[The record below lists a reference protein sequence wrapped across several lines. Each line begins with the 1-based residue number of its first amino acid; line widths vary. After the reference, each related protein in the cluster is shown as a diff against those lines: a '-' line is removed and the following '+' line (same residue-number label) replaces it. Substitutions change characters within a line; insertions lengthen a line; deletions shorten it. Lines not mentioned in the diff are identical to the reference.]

1 MDERAT
7 RLHFLSK
14 TRDVLFIG
22 RPTIYILLLL
32 GACASSYLYKLRVD
46 NIFSC
51 QASGY
56 TSDRYL
62 AYCDATT
69 YGDYDH
75 GAFWFDLEPAAEM
88 SAANADII
96 FLGNSRMQFAFS
108 TTATTRW
115 LASARY
121 YLLGFLG
128 SENSI
133 FARALLHKLQP
144 KAKVYVI
151 AIDDFF
157 EPSERPIAKT
167 VLHAGAG
174 RPRYEVK
181 RVLQFVHKAICMKL
195 NTICGDGVV
204 VFRSR
209 QTGAF
214 NMPQTSKF
222 KGLARP
228 VSYDQQIDE
237 HAIDDAIAIG
247 RAFLSELPVKPECVI
262 FTAIPTVGTKL
273 RVANAIASGLGKMLV
288 VPEYLDGLQTIEGV
302 HLDRA
307 SAERWSEA
315 FFRTAGP
322 QIQKCLGGPL
332 HGGSLAPSS

>member
-1 MDERAT
+1 MAIAACSS
-7 RLHFLSK
+7 HFPQLQQ
-14 TRDVLFIG
+14 RNGFV
-22 RPTIYILLLL
+22 
-32 GACASSYLYKLRVD
+32 
-46 NIFSC
+46 
-51 QASGY
+51 
-56 TSDRYL
+56 
-62 AYCDATT
+62 
-69 YGDYDH
+69 
-75 GAFWFDLEPAAEM
+75 
-88 SAANADII
+88 
-96 FLGNSRMQFAFS
+96 
-108 TTATTRW
+108 
-115 LASARY
+115 ASARY

-133 FARALLHKLQP
+133 FARALLHKLKP

-167 VLHAGAG
+167 VMHDGAA

-195 NTICGDGVV
+195 TTICGHGVV

-222 KGLARP
+222 KGHERP

-237 HAIDDAIAIG
+237 HEIDDAIAIG

-273 RVANAIASGLGKMLV
+273 SVANAIASGLGKMLV
-288 VPEYLDGLQTIEGV
+288 VPEHLDGLQTIDGV

-322 QIQKCLGGPL
+322 QIQKCLEGPL